1 MIKAKRFGLHAQLL
15 VLLLAFGA
23 IPLGLSMGV
32 GYAVSRAT
40 ILEQAEQ
47 ALWELGSRQAS
58 HFITE
63 LRRQRL
69 LLRTIVGQLTNQALG
84 GPALGDDVADLL
96 RNSLLDDGVF
106 DGLRLVD
113 ASGAVIADVALRDAT
128 PHWPQD
134 APAADWTVEPVAVHR
149 GDSGVV
155 AYLMAVPVPEAGRR
169 LWLEGHVRQ
178 GDFARLFDVPLH
190 LMEGVELGVF
200 SRSGD
205 PILVPHSHSAAELR
219 ASTGVV
225 SLDAVDVVRASV
237 GGVPALVLSAP
248 VREAGWLL
256 MASLPLHVALAPLAR
271 FRNRA
276 ALAGGILVLLI
287 FVIAHLASRFIT
299 TPLREL
305 AIAARDF
312 GKTGRYSPIG
322 HRGSAEVDALVESF
336 EQMAHDSTQSR
347 QEINRLHDLEM
358 ERAQQLASVGELAS
372 GVAHE
377 IRNPLTGIIGALELA
392 RRRIPKDDPT
402 LPLVEEARVQ
412 LQRMET
418 TTTRLLQFA
427 RPPELRELVVDANS
441 IVDQAARIVEAPAK
455 SAEID
460 LNVEPTEA
468 PTSVRVDPELMVQV
482 VVNLLLNGIEAM
494 SPAGRLTV
502 CVSRHPPDV
511 WIGVRDTGPGIP
523 PELRSEIF
531 RPFYTTKPQGTGLG
545 LSISQQ
551 IVQRHGGSLRA
562 ESAPGGGTT
571 FVIALPLV
579 DEEET
584 TRG

>member
-1 MIKAKRFGLHAQLL
+1 MIKAQRFGLHAQLL

-47 ALWELGSRQAS
+47 ALWELGSRQAG
-58 HFITE
+58 HFVTE

-69 LLRTIVGQLTNQALG
+69 LLRTIVGQLTNQAL
-84 GPALGDDVADLL
+84 ALGDDVADLL

-113 ASGAVIADVALRDAT
+113 VSGDVIADVALRNAT

-134 APAADWTVEPVAVHR
+134 APAADWAVERVAVHSGDR
-149 GDSGVV
+149 GIV
-155 AYLMAVPVPEAGRR
+155 AYLMAVPVPKAGRR

-178 GDFARLFDVPLH
+178 GDFARLFDVTSR

-205 PILVPHSHSAAELR
+205 PILVPFSHSAAELR

-225 SLDAVDVVRASV
+225 SLDSVNVIRTSV
-237 GGVPALVLSAP
+237 GSVPALVLSAP
-248 VREAGWLL
+248 VTEAGWLL
-256 MASLPLHVALAPLAR
+256 MAYLPLHVALAPLAR

-287 FVIAHLASRFIT
+287 FAIAHLASRFIT

-312 GKTGRYSPIG
+312 GKTGRYGPIG
-322 HRGSAEVDALVESF
+322 HRGSAEVGALVESF

-377 IRNPLTGIIGALELA
+377 IRNPLTGILGTLEVV
-392 RRRIPKDDPT
+392 RRRIPKGDPT
-402 LPLVEEARVQ
+402 LPLVEEAQVQ

-418 TTTRLLQFA
+418 TTTRMLQFA

-441 IVDQAARIVEAPAK
+441 IVERAARIVEAPAK

-460 LNVEPTEA
+460 LKVEPIEA

-494 SPAGRLTV
+494 SPAGQLTV

-511 WIGVRDTGPGIP
+511 WIDVRDTGPGIP

-562 ESAPGGGTT
+562 ESTPGGGTT

-579 DEEET
+579 DEEEPA
-584 TRG
+584 RG